1 MIKIEKKDIEIALYV
16 IELKIA
22 QQIKQSNS
30 YQEVK
35 EKVEPLLKEKEAIY
49 NNNEEVIRKVLNE
62 YLPEVK

>member
-22 QQIKQSNS
+22 QEIKQSKD
-30 YQEVK
+30 YKTLK
-35 EKVEPLLKEKEAIY
+35 EKIEPLLEEKESIY
-49 NNNEEVIRKVLNE
+49 KNNEEVINKVLNE